1 MPRHLLAAPLLA
13 IALATAPAVV
23 SAQAI
28 NQIGNQGRAILVES
42 STGGNS
48 VYATAVVQ
56 NPDETFQALQVVYA
70 NLKIPTK
77 MMDPGSRVIGTSQ
90 WNVPH
95 RLGGKELSRY
105 FDCGSGRD
113 QTADDMTIH
122 LTIQSAIK
130 ADSGHTTLST
140 SLTAIANSNIEMAAK
155 QIPCQTTGA
164 LETRISDDVVKLL
177 GTK

>member
-1 MPRHLLAAPLLA
+1 MPRHLLAAPVLA
-13 IALATAPAVV
+13 FALVAAPTVAA
-23 SAQAI
+23 AQA
-28 NQIGNQGRAILVES
+28 
-42 STGGNS
+42 STHMDQFGQPMLLDNTPGGNS
-48 VYATAVVQ
+48 VYATLLAQ
-56 NPDETFQALQVVYA
+56 SPDETFQALQVVYA
-70 NLKIPTK
+70 NLKIPTTVI
-77 MMDPGSRVIGTSQ
+77 DPGSHVIGTKQ

-122 LTIQSAIK
+122 LTIQSTIK

-140 SLTAIANSNIEMAAK
+140 TLNAIGNSNIEAAR
-155 QIPCQTTGA
+155 QIPCQTTGE
-164 LETRISDDVVKLL
+164 LETRISNDVVKLL